1 MVIEISSGAI
11 IGAGLAYIGQAI
23 AFLIWVKIE
32 VSVLKKTIESI
43 EKDKKIQLEAKA
55 NENEKLESI
64 ISKLS
69 ERIETFERNTSMQM
83 FDLNGKVTRAVTLA
97 EVHNAQK

>member
-1 MVIEISSGAI
+1 MVIEISSGVI
-11 IGAGLAYIGQAI
+11 IGAVLAYVGQAI

-43 EKDKKIQLEAKA
+43 EYDKKIQLEAKA
-55 NENEKLESI
+55 NETEKLEAI

-69 ERIETFERNTSMQM
+69 EKIETFQTNTSMQM

-97 EVHNAQK
+97 EVHNVKK